1 MAVTAADLLK
11 PIPVETSDVEIE
23 GLGTVRIRPL
33 TLAAM
38 NANEAWQRPGGVA
51 NKWRI
56 ENNRWKLT
64 TGCLVDDND
73 NPLFDFTDSK
83 DGDARFKEFVETI
96 GQGGI
101 GYWNDLRYE
110 VMVVNG
116 WIKEDDDDEDLLGK
130 S

>member
-1 MAVTAADLLK
+1 MTVTAADLLK
-11 PIPVETSDVEIE
+11 PIPITTTEVEID
-23 GLGTVRIRPL
+23 GLGVVRIRPL
-33 TLAAM
+33 SLAAM

-56 ENNRWKLT
+56 ENNRWKIT
-64 TGCLVDDND
+64 TACLVDDID
-73 NPLFDFTDSK
+73 NPLFDFK
-83 DGDARFKEFVETI
+83 DDTAFKEFVETI
-96 GQGGI
+96 GAGAI

-116 WIKEDDDDEDLLGK
+116 WIKDEEEEDVDLLGK